1 VGGAG
6 GTELWAVVAE
16 NLLEEDCFLRKGIFN
31 FVVEAL
37 APLVDEDG
45 ASG

>member
-1 VGGAG
+1 VGGTG
-6 GTELWAVVAE
+6 GTEPWVVVIE
-16 NLLEEDCFLRKGIFN
+16 NLLEVDCFLRKGIFN